1 MPPAMPHVAGTDPC
15 PAIWEGVGTAE
26 YWNKIGAE
34 GIFPVP
40 APLRETAT
48 VTLGE
53 LYLKQGHFDEAQ
65 QTFGEVLEREP
76 DNRAALVGLDA
87 ARSAQSSMTASGKD
101 TETKE
106 RKARALKRYL
116 ERLRSGSDRMD
127 H

>member
-1 MPPAMPHVAGTDPC
+1 MQGGNC
-15 PAIWEGVGTAE
+15 
-26 YWNKIGAE
+26 AE

-65 QTFGEVLEREP
+65 QTFSEVLEREP

-116 ERLRSGSDRMD
+116 KRLRSGSDRM
-127 H
+127 HR